1 MEKEQLKDD
10 FLGSLLK
17 SSQTEKPSFSFTAN
31 VINNI
36 QQLEAEK
43 ARNPLFSIGNILL
56 AIGGIIALVLI
67 YFVVSP
73 FLGDSGFFTQ
83 GLNPERY
90 SNYLNAILTSFQG
103 LLSLIEFLKGSTITL
118 IVLFVIPALVILD
131 RVLKRVT
138 SRTYLFLF

>member
-10 FLGSLLK
+10 FLGSLLQ
-17 SSQTEKPSFSFTAN
+17 SSQTEKPSFNFTAN
-31 VINNI
+31 VMSDI
-36 QQLEAEK
+36 QQFEAEK

-56 AIGGIIALVLI
+56 AIGGIITVVLV
-67 YFVVSP
+67 YFVVWP
-73 FLGDSGFFTQ
+73 FLGDFGILTQ

-90 SNYLNAILTSFQG
+90 GNYLNTILSSFQG
-103 LLSLIEFLKGSTITL
+103 FLSLVEYLKGSSITL
-118 IVLFVIPALVILD
+118 IVLFVIPALILLD

>member
-10 FLGSLLK
+10 FLASLLK
-17 SSQTEKPSFSFTAN
+17 SSQTEKPSFNFTTN

-56 AIGGIIALVLI
+56 AIGSIIALVLI
-67 YFVVSP
+67 YFIVSP
-73 FLGDSGFFTQ
+73 FIGDYGFFTQ

-90 SNYLNAILTSFQG
+90 SNYLSAILTSFHG

-118 IVLFVIPALVILD
+118 IILFVIPALVILD
-131 RVLKRVT
+131 RVLRRVT
-138 SRTYLFLF
+138 NRTYLFLF